1 MDGIYEALG
10 TSAKLIMT
18 QIDDVVIRP
27 SVKII
32 AVPEKAQRI
41 NNSLKFTHYGI
52 TIAYYTSKYDDYEE
66 EAYSVMER
74 FCDRLSEEIKTPKG
88 LYIYLDD
95 LEPEIYKGMVVITT
109 GVLIDTVETGD
120 ICGCDNEELMEE
132 LVVKEETGNEQN

>member
-10 TSAKLIMT
+10 MPVKRYMT
-18 QIDDVVIRP
+18 QIDDVVTRP

-32 AVPEKAQRI
+32 AVPEKTQRI
-41 NNSLKFTHYGI
+41 NGSLKFTHYVI
-52 TIAYYTSKYDDYEE
+52 TIGYYTSKYNDYEE

-109 GVLIDTVETGD
+109 GVLIDTVETDD
-120 ICGCDNEELMEE
+120 ICGCDNEEVMEE